1 MAYTIIEVEK
11 KTGVSSHTLRFWAK
25 KGLFPFVEKD
35 DNQVKYFSER
45 DVEWVRWIN
54 WFRKA
59 QMDIPTI
66 RHYIELANRGDESA
80 QERRDII
87 ARQREIV
94 ADSIDELKAVLETLD
109 YKLGVYDEMLSK
121 NLDGLNPQ
129 SRQYKGCNHTTNSTP
144 PRENGSL
151 GDHCRDLASLGS
163 SHYPLGSSY
172 PSTRQKLHKHHRN
185 D

>member
-54 WFRKA
+54 WFRKS

-66 RHYIELANRGDESA
+66 RHYINLANKGDSTA

-94 ADSIDELKAVLETLD
+94 ADNIEELKTILDTLD
-109 YKLGVYDEMLSK
+109 YKLGVYDEMLAK
-121 NLDGLNPQ
+121 NIDGLNPQ
-129 SRQYKGCNHTTNSTP
+129 SKQYKKCNPKT
-144 PRENGSL
+144 
-151 GDHCRDLASLGS
+151 HCHEDSNNKK
-163 SHYPLGSSY
+163 
-172 PSTRQKLHKHHRN
+172 Q
-185 D
+185 

>member
-1 MAYTIIEVEK
+1 MLYGFRFLVDNKEAFVAYTIIEVEK

-66 RHYIELANRGDESA
+66 KYYIELANKGDCTA
-80 QERRDII
+80 KERREMI
-87 ARQREIV
+87 ARQKEIV
-94 ADSIDELKAVLETLD
+94 TDAIEELQSVLETLE
-109 YKLGVYDEMLSK
+109 YKLGVYDEMLH
-121 NLDGLNPQ
+121 NNIDGFNPQ
-129 SRQYKGCNHTTNSTP
+129 SKQYRGCKKDYKK
-144 PRENGSL
+144 EN
-151 GDHCRDLASLGS
+151 
-163 SHYPLGSSY
+163 
-172 PSTRQKLHKHHRN
+172 K
-185 D
+185 

>member
-54 WFRKA
+54 WFRKS

-66 RHYIELANRGDESA
+66 KHYINLANKGDETA

-94 ADSIDELKAVLETLD
+94 ADNIDELKAVLETLN
-109 YKLGVYDEMLSK
+109 YKIGVYDEMLEK
-121 NLDGLNPQ
+121 NLDGFNPQ
-129 SRQYKGCNHTTNSTP
+129 SKQYKKCNPTTHCYEDSQESHN
-144 PRENGSL
+144 EGGG
-151 GDHCRDLASLGS
+151 GDKAPKD
-163 SHYPLGSSY
+163 
-172 PSTRQKLHKHHRN
+172 
-185 D
+185 

>member
-54 WFRKA
+54 WFRKS

-66 RHYIELANRGDESA
+66 KHYINLANKGDETA

-94 ADSIDELKAVLETLD
+94 AYSIYELKMFLDTLY
-109 YKLGVYDEMLSK
+109 YKIGVYYKMLSK
-121 NLDGLNPQ
+121 NPDGFNPQ
-129 SRQYKGCNHTTNSTP
+129 NKQ
-144 PRENGSL
+144 
-151 GDHCRDLASLGS
+151 
-163 SHYPLGSSY
+163 
-172 PSTRQKLHKHHRN
+172 
-185 D
+185 